1 MKVNDAI
8 AAASVATPKMTRQRL
23 RTLESIQQRVLW
35 LATNMIH
42 HANNVRPNHDG
53 TKVGGHQ
60 ASSASTVTLMTAL
73 YFHFL
78 RPGDRIAVKPH
89 SSPIFHAIQY
99 LLGNLSKRYLTTLRE
114 YGGLQSY
121 PSRTKDP
128 ERVDFSTGSVGLGVV
143 APLFASL
150 TQRFLRDHHAAIP
163 DRRFV
168 AVVGDAELDEG
179 NVWEALLDEALDG
192 IGQVVWVVDLNRQ
205 SLDRVVPGIRAAR
218 LKKLFAQNGWRVLEA
233 KYGHKLQKLYDMPGG
248 DALRRRIDDMS
259 NEEYQSS
266 IRLSGPE
273 LRERLLNANEADR
286 TTLALLLAKVPDDE
300 LPDVIANLG
309 GHDLDTMCEIF
320 DEVSRDMSRPT
331 VVFAYTIKGWGLP
344 IAGHPLNHSMLLS
357 SEQME
362 SLRRKMGIDA
372 DDVWAG
378 FASDSAE
385 GVLCTEVA
393 QRLHEDEVPA
403 CPTIDIPERVDLG
416 MPQQVSTQ
424 DAFGRLLVR
433 FGDIPSLAKYMVTT
447 SPDVS
452 VSTNLGGWINRF
464 GVYSPLTDIPDYESE
479 AQRLLKWQRS
489 SSGRHIELGISEMNL
504 FMMLGVTGMS
514 HELLGAP
521 LVPIGT
527 VYDPFVLRGLDAFI
541 YAVYSGAKFIVAGTP
556 SGVTLAPEGGAH
568 QSTITASVGIELP
581 KLLMAEPCYAGEL
594 EWFLLD
600 GVRQCFDRDHGRP
613 LYLRLSTRPIDQSP
627 FVAACQRIG
636 IDTVRTQA
644 LSGAYVL
651 STWTESHPELADAP
665 RVMLCASGTV
675 LPEVLAAANQLW
687 HEGVAVD
694 VVNIVSARALYERYV
709 RARKEGQNDP
719 FPWLFADHKRRIPM
733 VTVHDA
739 ASHALAWL
747 GSVYGAPVTSLGV
760 DDFGQSGARDALYQH
775 FNIDTASIVSAVFDA
790 VDRAEEA

>member
-1 MKVNDAI
+1 MKIKDATV
-8 AAASVATPKMTRQRL
+8 AGSVPKPKMTRQRL
-23 RTLESIQQRVLW
+23 RTLESIQQRILW
-35 LATNMIH
+35 LATQMIH
-42 HANNVRPNHDG
+42 HANNIRPNHDG

-89 SSPIFHAIQY
+89 SSPVFHAIHY
-99 LLGNLSKRYLTTLRE
+99 LLGNLPKRYLTTLRE

-150 TQRFLRDHHAAIP
+150 TQRFLRDHNAPIP
-163 DRRFV
+163 ERRFV

-233 KYGHKLQKLYDMPGG
+233 KYGHKLQQLYAMPGG

-266 IRLSGPE
+266 IRLSGAE
-273 LRERLLNANEADR
+273 LRERLLNANDGDR
-286 TTLALLLAKVPDDE
+286 ATLALLLAQVPDEE
-300 LPDVIANLG
+300 LPSIIANLG
-309 GHDLDTMCEIF
+309 GHDLDTMCEMF
-320 DEVSRDMSRPT
+320 DEVERDMSRPT
-331 VVFAYTIKGWGLP
+331 VIFAYTIKGWGLP
-344 IAGHPLNHSMLLS
+344 IAGHPLNHSMLLNT
-357 SEQME
+357 EQIE
-362 SLRRKMGIDA
+362 ALRRKMGIDA
-372 DDVWAG
+372 DDVWQG
-378 FASDSAE
+378 FTSTSPE
-385 GVLCTEVA
+385 GLMCDEVA
-393 QRLHEDEVPA
+393 KRLTETDLPP
-403 CPTIDIPERVDLG
+403 CPTVAVPDRVDLS

-433 FGDIPSLAKYMVTT
+433 FGDIPGLANHMLTT

-464 GVYSPLTDIPDYESE
+464 GVYTPFADVPDYESE

-489 SSGRHIELGISEMNL
+489 ASGRHIELGISEMNL
-504 FMMLGVTGMS
+504 FMMLAAAGLS

-581 KLLMAEPCYAGEL
+581 KLMMAEPCYAGEL
-594 EWFLLD
+594 EWFLLE
-600 GVRQCFDRDHGRP
+600 GVKHCFDRVHGRP
-613 LYLRLSTRPIDQSP
+613 LYIRLSTRPIDQAP
-627 FVAACQRIG
+627 FHTAVARLG
-636 IDTVRTQA
+636 IDTLRTHA
-644 LSGAYVL
+644 LAGAYVL
-651 STWTESHPELADAP
+651 ASWRDTHPELYDAP
-665 RVMLCASGTV
+665 RVMLCASGTMI
-675 LPEVLAAANQLW
+675 PEALAAATQLW

-694 VVNIVSARALYERYV
+694 VINIVSARALYERYSQ
-709 RARKEGQNDP
+709 ARRSGDNDP
-719 FPWLFADHKRRIPM
+719 LAWLFADEQRRVPM

-747 GSVYGAPVTSLGV
+747 GSVYGAPLTSLGV
-760 DDFGQSGARDALYQH
+760 DDFGQSGSRDALYQH
-775 FNIDTASIVSAVFDA
+775 FHIDTTSIVAAVFDA
-790 VDRAEEA
+790 IDGYDR

>member
-1 MKVNDAI
+1 MKVKDAI
-8 AAASVATPKMTRQRL
+8 GAGAASKPKLTRQRL
-23 RTLESIQQRVLW
+23 RMLESIQQRVLW

-42 HANNVRPNHDG
+42 HANNVRPNQDG

-78 RPGDRIAVKPH
+78 KPGDRIAIKPH
-89 SSPIFHAIQY
+89 SSPVFHAIQY
-99 LLGNLSKRYLTTLRE
+99 LLGNLPKRYLTTLRE

-150 TQRFLRDHHAAIP
+150 TQRFLRDHHAPIP

-233 KYGHKLQKLYDMPGG
+233 KYGHKLQKLYNMPGG

-266 IRLSGPE
+266 IRLNGSE
-273 LRERLLNANEADR
+273 LRERLLNANDADR
-286 TTLALLLAKVPDDE
+286 TTLALLLAQVPDDE
-300 LPDVIANLG
+300 LPGVIANLG

-320 DEVSRDMSRPT
+320 DEVERDMSRPT

-357 SEQME
+357 SEQVE
-362 SLRRKMGIDA
+362 ALRRKMGIAA
-372 DDVWAG
+372 DDVWPD
-378 FASDSAE
+378 FASDSPE
-385 GVLCTEVA
+385 GQICHEVA
-393 QRLHEDEVPA
+393 KRLAEPA
-403 CPTIDIPERVDLG
+403 PSASAAVAVPERVDLS
-416 MPQQVSTQ
+416 MPDQVSTQ

-433 FGDIPSLAKYMVTT
+433 LGDIPDVAQHIVTT

-464 GVYSPLTDIPDYESE
+464 GVYSPFAEIPEYESE

-489 SSGRHIELGISEMNL
+489 MSGRHIELGISEMNL
-504 FMMLGVTGMS
+504 FMMLAVTGMS
-514 HELLGAP
+514 YELLGAP

-581 KLLMAEPCYAGEL
+581 KLMMAEPCYAGEL
-594 EWFLLD
+594 EWFLLE
-600 GVRQCFDRDHGRP
+600 GVRQCFDRAHGRP
-613 LYLRLSTRPIDQSP
+613 LYLRLSTRPINQTP
-627 FVAACQRIG
+627 FHDACARIG
-636 IDTVRTQA
+636 IDTLRTHA

-651 STWTESHPELADAP
+651 ATWRTAHPELHDAP
-665 RVMLCASGTV
+665 RVMLCASGTL
-675 LPEVLAAANQLW
+675 LPEVLAAAERLW
-687 HEGVAVD
+687 HEGVAAD
-694 VVNIVSARALYERYV
+694 VINIVSARALYERFV
-709 RARKEGQNDP
+709 QARRNGDADP
-719 FPWLFADHKRRIPM
+719 FAWLFGDAQRRIPI

-747 GSVYGAPVTSLGV
+747 GSIYGAPLTSLGV

-775 FNIDTASIVSAVFDA
+775 FHIDTHSIVAAALEA
-790 VDRAEEA
+790 VDGISE